1 MDVYIWL
8 QKKQYACNI
17 EMCSAHLGMCHGTP
31 TENEAHLHLN
41 ITVTYTYAQFVTKM
55 LYFVK

>member
-8 QKKQYACNI
+8 QKKQYARNI
-17 EMCSAHLGMCHGTP
+17 EMYSAHLDMCHGTP

-41 ITVTYTYAQFVTKM
+41 ITLTYTYAQFVTKM